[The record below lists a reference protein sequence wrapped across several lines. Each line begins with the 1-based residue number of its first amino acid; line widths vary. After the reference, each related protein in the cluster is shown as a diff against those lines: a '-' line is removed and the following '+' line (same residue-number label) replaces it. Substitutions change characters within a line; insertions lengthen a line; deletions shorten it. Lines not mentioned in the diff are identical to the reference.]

1 IDMSKARL
9 VWHHGGQGEV
19 TGLTYRGRTDIAARY
34 AGTDVWIDGHRVHT
48 SAVRQMVGDVDVL
61 LRAGG
66 AMLSL
71 YLAADDRVGWLRVQN
86 AAGNHYE
93 VLGGRW
99 VTDYIVARSG
109 AGPWR
114 AYYRYGAETK
124 YLVEA
129 LA

>member
-1 IDMSKARL
+1 EGVRAASHWRPPLRRPSRAGPPPGRSTRRGRTMIDMSKARL

-66 AMLSL
+66 A
-71 YLAADDRVGWLRVQN
+71 
-86 AAGNHYE
+86 
-93 VLGGRW
+93 
-99 VTDYIVARSG
+99 
-109 AGPWR
+109 
-114 AYYRYGAETK
+114 
-124 YLVEA
+124 
-129 LA
+129 